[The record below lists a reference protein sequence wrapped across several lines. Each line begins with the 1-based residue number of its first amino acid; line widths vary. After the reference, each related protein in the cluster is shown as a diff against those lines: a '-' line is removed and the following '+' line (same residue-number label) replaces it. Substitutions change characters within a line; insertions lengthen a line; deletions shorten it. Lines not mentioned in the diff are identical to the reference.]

1 MLHETSN
8 YYYRFF
14 DEIES
19 RLDFIFYHPEFDYLE
34 QLKIKHSAKLFG
46 INRNGVP
53 DFSEQFEFFNSGV
66 DFKGANY
73 VEAGSYYYRAGDIN
87 EDNIL
92 EITADT
98 KLIPDTFVTDK
109 TPQLDEGDVLIV
121 KDGATT
127 GKIGIVKSD
136 IPISPFN
143 THLFKLKPKTE
154 KIDNIFLYYY
164 LQTRIA
170 QDQIQKYI
178 TGSAQGGITLD
189 AIANVFLIAP
199 SKEKQKEIVK
209 NITPIVKEVENL
221 KSKAKELQSKA
232 EQFLLIEIGINN
244 PESPNYFFK
253 SGAEKQTLT
262 FDVFPDAIDDRLHY
276 LYLHPKYKA
285 LEEVKAKF
293 KTVSLESIC
302 TKAIAP
308 GVQPIY
314 DDTGEIIVL
323 KTVDLKNKYIDY
335 DNALRVSAE
344 FYKANKFA
352 EVHKGEI
359 ILAASG
365 YVSMGKVDIY
375 DNDEPALIS
384 GELLSF
390 KVNDNYDPYFIA
402 YFLRSHLG
410 QIQIEKYWT
419 GSSGQIHLY
428 DKDVNKFIIPSYE
441 SISKAKQIEIAKAI
455 RHKIEDAIKF
465 EQQAKEKQ
473 TEAMKL
479 FERLVM
485 AEAE

>member
-1 MLHETSN
+1 MVLENTHW
-8 YYYRFF
+8 YYRTF
-14 DEIES
+14 DELES
-19 RLDFIFYHPEFDYLE
+19 RLDFVFYHPDFDFIKSFRKSDKTFKSGNIISEPEYGNSLSGKETGVTGFLNGQHISETGELIFKENALYVDALLPDGDLLE
-34 QLKIKHSAKLFG
+34 I
-46 INRNGVP
+46 
-53 DFSEQFEFFNSGV
+53 
-66 DFKGANY
+66 
-73 VEAGSYYYRAGDIN
+73 
-87 EDNIL
+87 DNIL
-92 EITADT
+92 ISRSGTVGKATVITDEYEGFAFGSFYIRFRI
-98 KLIPDTFVTDK
+98 KDK
-109 TPQLDEGDVLIV
+109 STYLPAFFSKFINSDLGV
-121 KDGATT
+121 KQIELLKT
-127 GKIGIVKSD
+127 GSVQS
-136 IPISPFN
+136 
-143 THLFKLKPKTE
+143 
-154 KIDNIFLYYY
+154 NINS
-164 LQTRIA
+164 
-170 QDQIQKYI
+170 DQIKDI
-178 TGSAQGGITLD
+178 NIPEIKSTR
-189 AIANVFLIAP
+189 
-199 SKEKQKEIVK
+199 QKEI
-209 NITPIVKEVENL
+209 L
-221 KSKAKELQSKA
+221 KQIAPLETESKTLKAKATKLQNEA
-232 EQFLLIEIGINN
+232 VNYILEVLGIET

-359 ILAASG
+359 ILAATG

-441 SISKAKQIEIAKAI
+441 SISKAKQTEIAKAI
-455 RHKIEDAIKF
+455 RKKIEEAIRLEK
-465 EQQAKEKQ
+465 QAIEKQ
-473 TEAMKL
+473 TEAKRF

-485 AEAE
+485 AGIK